1 MKHKNRCRF
10 RHIARSAADR
20 CAKPLPA
27 DPVSIARGRVK
38 PALTARAGT
47 RARLLPLS
55 DNGTV
60 VVVKEPRRAVLTPL
74 AVPMSLASSPLRL
87 DRGVLNWLS
96 SIGPLASGGPSLGR
110 PGRSCPVPGCGRHRE
125 RAGVGRPA
133 AGAVRLV
140 EAGQAAGRGSRLHG
154 DVASLGV
161 HYHGQ
166 PRGSHAQP
174 GAGPPVTGLPRGGG
188 PAWPRSAVP
197 HRRPRRRRRCAP
209 RRSTCRRP
217 GPGPPAGTGGAG

>member
-140 EAGQAAGRGSRLHG
+140 DAGQAAGRG
-154 DVASLGV
+154 
-161 HYHGQ
+161 
-166 PRGSHAQP
+166 
-174 GAGPPVTGLPRGGG
+174 LP
-188 PAWPRSAVP
+188 
-197 HRRPRRRRRCAP
+197 AP
-209 RRSTCRRP
+209 RRHRQPRRALPRTATGVARAAGRRP
-217 GPGPPAGTGGAG
+217 PGHGASAGRRAGLAPVSRATSATSSS